1 MCECTAAG
9 IQWEEI
15 GKKIDIFEEN
25 ISLFFYYNYFMAFH
39 IPRCP
44 SFHKSLNAH

>member
-15 GKKIDIFEEN
+15 GKKNDIFEEN
-25 ISLFFYYNYFMAFH
+25 ISLFFFIIIIILWPPTFQDVLLSTSH
-39 IPRCP
+39 
-44 SFHKSLNAH
+44 